1 MGLSSYAQ
9 SQRTT
14 VTLSS
19 GAAHFVLGS
28 VIARTNRAKYIAD
41 SLAVEHPYRFSVGEV
56 RAKAL
61 AIFGCCVLG
70 AIVPT

>member
-9 SQRTT
+9 PQRAT

-19 GAAHFVLGS
+19 GASHFVLGS
-28 VIARTNRAKYIAD
+28 VIRARTIRAKAIAD
-41 SLAVEHPYRFSVGEV
+41 SFSTLNILYRFSVGEV

-61 AIFGCCVLG
+61 AIFACCVL
-70 AIVPT
+70 